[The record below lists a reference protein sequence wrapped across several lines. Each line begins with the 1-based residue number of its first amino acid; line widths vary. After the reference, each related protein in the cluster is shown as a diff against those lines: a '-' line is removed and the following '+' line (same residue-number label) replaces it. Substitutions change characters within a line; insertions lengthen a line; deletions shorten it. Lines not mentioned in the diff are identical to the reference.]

1 MNHISRIRGI
11 DMDPRIEE
19 HARILVEW
27 STEVKPGDMVVINA
41 TPDAHE
47 LVVALHKE
55 IAKAGGRVVTLMSSE
70 EALRAYFD
78 GASEETL
85 QLVPKHLKAITENCD
100 VYIALRS
107 PVNTKALANVDPKR
121 VLLDSKSQQEIQDI
135 RLGKRWTLSV
145 HPCQTLAQ
153 QANMSL
159 EEYRDF
165 VYGATLVNW
174 AEESK
179 MMYVM
184 KEHLEKHNDV
194 RYIGPKTDLFASTKG
209 RIWVASIGK
218 HNMPSGEVFT
228 APVDDSVEGKIY
240 FDIPFLQLGKVIEG
254 VKLTFEKGK
263 VTDFSAE
270 KEEATLKQ
278 IIETDEGS
286 RRLGEIAIGT
296 NRGIKQY
303 TLNMLFDE
311 KIGDTVHCALGRA
324 YKECNGVNE
333 SAVHVDMIKSM
344 HKGEIHAG
352 DELIYSKGKY
362 FYERTKK

>member
-1 MNHISRIRGI
+1 
-11 DMDPRIEE
+11 MDPRIEE
-19 HARILVEW
+19 HAKILVDW
-27 STEVKPGDMVVINA
+27 STEVKTGDMVVIDA

-47 LVVALHKE
+47 LVVALNKE
-55 IAKAGGRVVTLMSSE
+55 IARAGGRVVTIMNSE
-70 EALRAYFD
+70 EALRAFYD
-78 GASEETL
+78 GASDDTL
-85 QLVPKHLKAITENCD
+85 RTVPTHLKAITETCD

-121 VLLDSKSQQEIQDI
+121 ILMNSKAQQEIQGI
-135 RLGKRWTLSV
+135 RLGKRWSLTV

-165 VYGATLVNW
+165 VYGATLIDW

-179 MMYVM
+179 MLYVM
-184 KEHLEKHNDV
+184 KEHLEKHNDI
-194 RYIGPKTDLFASTKG
+194 RYVGPETDLHASTEG
-209 RIWVASIGK
+209 RIWIASDGK

-228 APVDDSVEGKIY
+228 APVEDSVEGKIY
-240 FDIPFLQLGKVIEG
+240 FDIPFLQQGKVIEG
-254 VKLTFEKGK
+254 IRLSFEKGE
-263 VTDFSAE
+263 VVDFSAE
-270 KEEATLKQ
+270 KEQATLKS
-278 IIETDEGS
+278 IIETDVGS
-286 RRLGEIAIGT
+286 RRLGEMAIGT

-344 HKGEIHAG
+344 HEGEIFAG
-352 DELIYSKGKY
+352 DELVYSKGKY
-362 FYERTKK
+362 FYEK